1 MQFYLHMSKKSSTFV
16 AGLGIVPTITNKY
29 NRVMNEKTICKM
41 QFGGK
46 IYRIVERGE
55 IGGRWHDYR
64 IMCGRKRIE
73 GVCDCSTCRAA
84 YDVFEDIMRSMFMD
98 ELERGNI

>member
-1 MQFYLHMSKKSSTFV
+1 
-16 AGLGIVPTITNKY
+16 
-29 NRVMNEKTICKM
+29 MNEKTICKM

-46 IYRIVERGE
+46 IYRIVEREE
-55 IGGRWHDYR
+55 IGGRWCEYR

-73 GVCDCSTCRAA
+73 GVCDCNTCRAA

-98 ELERGNI
+98 ELERGNL